1 MEDTMKDADEHFD
14 SSRRR
19 MLGQT
24 LALSAAAVTAGI
36 GLNGQA
42 IASPA
47 GKARGG
53 ASPNQDYDVII
64 VGAGSA
70 GAVLAA
76 RLSNDPDRRVLLLEA
91 GNNYAPSAYPDLV
104 SKSDIVGANLD
115 PRFEW
120 GYKSEPSY
128 VGHPIH
134 AIRGKVVGGSS
145 AINGAVA
152 VRARPE
158 DFKRWDLPGWGYD
171 DLLPDFK
178 RLESRTGGADAIHG
192 RSGPFPVH
200 QLTRADVT
208 PLQRAFMDAT
218 VANGYKTIADFDGAD
233 ANGVGPYPMNVVN
246 GVRVNTGMAY
256 LTTSVRSR
264 KNLTIHSDGL
274 VDRVIFEGKRA
285 VAVRLANGQVVR
297 AGHIV
302 LSAGVFGSPAILMR
316 SGIGP
321 AEQSRRL
328 GLPVIADLPVGLRL
342 VDHPFYFNAYAVKP
356 DLAGAQSPAIGAKL
370 WTRTSTAAPGDLD
383 LHITATH
390 LFPHDQS
397 PTKLGFVLAVGLTRP
412 LSHGKFW
419 IDSLDPAAMP
429 RIDYNFLSAPQ
440 DRQRLLEGV
449 KLARQ
454 IGKTAPFSQ
463 FVHSE
468 LNPGPQ
474 AESDE
479 AILASIRNTL
489 DSYEHAS
496 ATAPMGRETDPAT
509 VVDLSG
515 RVLGLEGLSVMD
527 SSVFPDVPSVAT
539 NVTTIAFAEHFAA
552 AFRA

>member
-1 MEDTMKDADEHFD
+1 MKNADEHFD
-14 SSRRR
+14 GSRRR

-24 LALSAAAVTAGI
+24 LALSAAAVAAGI
-36 GLNGQA
+36 GLPGHANA
-42 IASPA
+42 TSLK
-47 GKARGG
+47 KARGNAPG
-53 ASPNQDYDVII
+53 GSSRDYDVIV

-76 RLSNDPDRRVLLLEA
+76 RLSEDPDRRVLLLEA
-91 GNNYAPSAYPDLV
+91 GNNYAPNAYPDLV
-104 SKSDIVGANLD
+104 SKSDLVGANLD

-158 DFKRWDLPGWGYD
+158 DFRRWNLPGWGYS

-200 QLTRADVT
+200 QLIRSDVT

-233 ANGVGPYPMNVVN
+233 ANGVGPYPMNIVN

-256 LTTSVRSR
+256 LTDAVRSR
-264 KNLTIHSDGL
+264 RNLTIHSDGL
-274 VDRVIFEGKRA
+274 VDRVMFEGKRA
-285 VAVRLANGQVVR
+285 VAVRLANGQIVY
-297 AGHIV
+297 GSHIV

-321 AEQSRRL
+321 GEQSRRL
-328 GLPVIADLPVGLRL
+328 GVPVKADLPVGLRL
-342 VDHPFYFNAYAVKP
+342 TEHPFYFNAYAVKP
-356 DLAGAQSPAIGAKL
+356 ELAGAQSPVIGAKL
-370 WTRTSTAAPGDLD
+370 WTRTSTATPGDLD

-397 PTKLGFVLAVGLTRP
+397 PTKLGFVLAVALTRP
-412 LSHGKFW
+412 LSQGMFW
-419 IDSLDPAAMP
+419 IDSLDPGAMP

-440 DRQRLLEGV
+440 DRERLLEGV
-449 KLARQ
+449 KLARK
-454 IGKTAPFSQ
+454 IGKTSPFSQ

-474 AESDE
+474 AETDE

-496 ATAPMGRETDPAT
+496 ATAPMGRESDPGT

-515 RVLGLEGLSVMD
+515 RVLGLVGLSVMD

>member
-1 MEDTMKDADEHFD
+1 MKDADEHFD
-14 SSRRR
+14 GSRRR
-19 MLGQT
+19 ILGQT
-24 LALSAAAVTAGI
+24 LALSAAAVAAGI
-36 GLNGQA
+36 GLPGHANA
-42 IASPA
+42 TSLK
-47 GKARGG
+47 KARGNAAG
-53 ASPNQDYDVII
+53 GSSRDYDVIV

-76 RLSNDPDRRVLLLEA
+76 RLSEDPDRRVLLLEA
-91 GNNYAPSAYPDLV
+91 GNNYAPNAYPDLV
-104 SKSDIVGANLD
+104 SKSDLVGANLD

-158 DFKRWDLPGWGYD
+158 DFTRWNLPGWGYS

-200 QLTRADVT
+200 QLIRSEVT

-233 ANGVGPYPMNVVN
+233 ANGVGPYPMNIVN

-256 LTTSVRSR
+256 LTDTVRSR
-264 KNLTIHSDGL
+264 RNLTIHSDGL
-274 VDRVIFEGKRA
+274 VDRVMFEGKRA
-285 VAVRLANGQVVR
+285 VAVRLANGQIVY
-297 AGHIV
+297 GSHIV

-321 AEQSRRL
+321 GEQSRRL
-328 GLPVIADLPVGLRL
+328 GVPVMADLPVGLRL
-342 VDHPFYFNAYAVKP
+342 TEHPFYFNAYAVKP
-356 DLAGAQSPAIGAKL
+356 ELAGAQSPVIGAKL
-370 WTRTSTAAPGDLD
+370 WTRTSTATPGDLD

-397 PTKLGFVLAVGLTRP
+397 PTKLGFVLAVALTRP
-412 LSHGKFW
+412 LSQGKFW
-419 IDSLDPAAMP
+419 IDSLDPGAMP

-440 DRQRLLEGV
+440 DRERLLEGV
-449 KLARQ
+449 KLARR
-454 IGKTAPFSQ
+454 IGKTSPFSQ

-474 AESDE
+474 AETDE

-496 ATAPMGRETDPAT
+496 ATAPMGRESDPAT

-515 RVLGLEGLSVMD
+515 RVLGLESLSVMD